1 MMPLVFLYRRI
12 FVLAL
17 AINISLPLIAGDR
30 YFVSFKDKAGTQATF
45 SEPATFLSARSVL
58 RRQRQHLEIDSLDL
72 PVSVQYINRLTQNG
86 VEVIYTSKWLNGAMI
101 ELCDG
106 CDSSIFR
113 TFSFISGYKFAAPSL
128 VKKSY
133 TRSANEEYG
142 YPDEISSA
150 YDYGK
155 SAAQIGQLKG
165 QILHQN
171 GFKGRNIHIA
181 ILDGGFWRADEIEAF
196 DKLRSEKRLLGTRD
210 WVNPASDVYAQNS
223 HGMSVLSIMAADLP
237 GKLLGSAPEASYWL
251 LRTEDGAS
259 EYPIE
264 EYNWVVAAEFADSA
278 GVDIINSSLGYTR
291 FDSNALS
298 HTYKD
303 MNGQASPASRAAD
316 VAASK
321 GIVVVVSAGNERQGE
336 WRYISAPADAVNI
349 LTVGAVDSLGVVS
362 PFSSAGPTADGRVKP
377 DVCARG
383 SLTALI
389 DASGNVSAGYGTS
402 FSGPII
408 SGLVACLWQAKP
420 SLSALEL
427 IQLVRS
433 TARNYATPDSLLGYG
448 LANFEA
454 SSGLSFKDKP
464 IELAQQPLRVTP
476 NPFRN
481 SFFIELLDSQCR
493 FKKVLLFDS
502 SGRLII
508 NRDIQLNAYSSVVEV
523 QVDEGQYRS
532 GVYLLQ
538 VLDYRGKPT
547 VIKLIKA

>member
-1 MMPLVFLYRRI
+1 MIPLVFLYRRI
-12 FVLAL
+12 FVLAVML
-17 AINISLPLIAGDR
+17 SVALTSIAGDR
-30 YFVSFKDKAGTQATF
+30 YFVFFKDKAGTQATF
-45 SEPATFLSARSVL
+45 SEPATFLSARSIL

-72 PVSVQYINRLTQNG
+72 PVSAQYISQLIQSG
-86 VEVIYTSKWLNGAMI
+86 IKVVYTSKWLNGVMI
-101 ELCDG
+101 ELCNG
-106 CDSSIFR
+106 CDSSVFR
-113 TFSFISGYKFAAPSL
+113 TLSFVSGYKFAAPSA
-128 VKKSY
+128 VKTSHI
-133 TRSANEEYG
+133 RSAKEEYG
-142 YPDEISSA
+142 YSDEVSST

-155 SAAQIGQLKG
+155 SAEQIGQLKG

-171 GFKGRNIHIA
+171 GFKGKNIHIA
-181 ILDGGFWRADEIEAF
+181 VLDGGFWRADKFDAF

-278 GVDIINSSLGYTR
+278 GVDVINSSLGYTR
-291 FDSNALS
+291 FDGTALS
-298 HTYKD
+298 YTYKD
-303 MNGQASPASRAAD
+303 MNGRVSPASRAAD

-321 GIVVVVSAGNERQGE
+321 GIVVVVSAGNERQGD

-349 LTVGAVDSLGVVS
+349 LTVGSVDSVGVVS

-433 TARNYATPDSLLGYG
+433 TARNFATPDSLLGYG
-448 LANFEA
+448 LADFEA
-454 SSGLSFKDKP
+454 SSGLAYKDKP
-464 IELAQQPLRVTP
+464 IDLVQTLRVTP

-493 FKKVLLFDS
+493 FKKVQLFDS

-508 NRDIQLNAYSSVVEV
+508 DRAIQLNAYSSVVEV
-523 QVDEGQYRS
+523 QIDEGQYRS

-538 VLDYRGKPT
+538 VLDHRGKPT